1 MRKISIFGFTGSIG
15 TQALELL
22 DVASEFEPHIFVCN
36 KSVDRAE
43 KVLDKFQPKYIF
55 FEDKDASNLF
65 NSKKY
70 PNVELI
76 RNKQTLVDII
86 ETDPSD
92 IFLSAI
98 SSYEMMDITYLIA
111 KSGKKVLLANKESL
125 VVFGN
130 NLMKEIDKHKT
141 EIIPIDSE
149 HYSIYHSLKNTSLDE
164 IKKVF
169 LMASGGPFFGSSISE
184 IKNKSVEE
192 ALNHPNWEMG
202 NKITIDSAT
211 LVNKCL
217 EIVEAHY
224 LFNLPFNKI
233 KILIHPEAIV
243 HSAVEL
249 NNFVTHMNLFKN
261 DMKIPIYN
269 FLLNSK
275 IKVNNYNNKLL
286 IKKYSSF
293 NFQDVKNDIF
303 PIYKF
308 FNNID
313 KDKPQNLIKFNIG
326 NEFAVNLFKNKTIKY
341 TDIYKIIKKVT
352 SLNLYSSVKTI
363 KDVINYHEQIERKLQ
378 DIKIFYN

>member
-22 DVASEFEPHIFVCN
+22 DGASELEPHIFVCN

-55 FEDKDASNLF
+55 FEDKDASNSF

-86 ETDPSD
+86 EADPSD

-98 SSYEMMDITYLIA
+98 TSYEMMDITYLIA

-125 VVFGN
+125 VIFGD

-211 LVNKCL
+211 LVNKCF
-217 EIVEAHY
+217 EVIEAHHLFKIEFEKLGILIEPQSLIHSLVEFVDGSIEAQISVPSMSFPISY
-224 LFNLPFNKI
+224 GLFNERSQKLAQDFSFDFSKTTTSFSI
-233 KILIHPEAIV
+233 ALFPE
-243 HSAVEL
+243 
-249 NNFVTHMNLFKN
+249 
-261 DMKIPIYN
+261 DRN
-269 FLLNSK
+269 FLLE
-275 IKVNNYNNKLL
+275 ITRDIIENKQNRGL
-286 IKKYSSF
+286 IFASINDFAVKKFLKKEISF
-293 NFQDVKNDIF
+293 GDI
-303 PIYKF
+303 Y
-308 FNNID
+308 
-313 KDKPQNLIKFNIG
+313 NLIQNFYESFEKKEIASFDELKINI
-326 NEFAVNLFKNKTIKY
+326 EEIKESFKKG
-341 TDIYKIIKKVT
+341 
-352 SLNLYSSVKTI
+352 
-363 KDVINYHEQIERKLQ
+363 
-378 DIKIFYN
+378 

>member
-22 DVASEFEPHIFVCN
+22 DGASEFEPHIFVCN
-36 KSVDRAE
+36 KSVDKAE
-43 KVLDKFQPKYIF
+43 KVLDKYQPKYIF

-184 IKNKSVEE
+184 IENKTVEE

-211 LVNKCL
+211 LVNKCFEVIEAHHLFKIEFEKLGILIQPQSLIHSLVEFVDGSIEAQISVPSMSFPISYGLFNERSQKLAQDFSFDFSKTTTSFSIAPFPEDRKFLL
-217 EIVEAHY
+217 EITRDVIE
-224 LFNLPFNKI
+224 NKQNRG
-233 KILIHPEAIV
+233 LIFASINDF
-243 HSAVEL
+243 AVKKFLKKEIS
-249 NNFVTHMNLFKN
+249 FG
-261 DMKIPIYN
+261 DIYN
-269 FLLNSK
+269 LIQNFYESFEKKEITSFDELK
-275 IKVNNYNNKLL
+275 INIEE
-286 IKKYSSF
+286 IKESF
-293 NFQDVKNDIF
+293 
-303 PIYKF
+303 
-308 FNNID
+308 
-313 KDKPQNLIKFNIG
+313 
-326 NEFAVNLFKNKTIKY
+326 
-341 TDIYKIIKKVT
+341 KK
-352 SLNLYSSVKTI
+352 
-363 KDVINYHEQIERKLQ
+363 E
-378 DIKIFYN
+378 